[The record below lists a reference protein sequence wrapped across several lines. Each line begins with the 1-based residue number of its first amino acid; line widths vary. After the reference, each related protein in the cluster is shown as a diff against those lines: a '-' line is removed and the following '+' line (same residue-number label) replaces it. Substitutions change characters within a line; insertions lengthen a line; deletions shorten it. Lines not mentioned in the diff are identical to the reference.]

1 MKLKHLLASLRSKE
15 NIKAYDLTFVDYW
28 FQQSLS
34 YLRPTLIVTI
44 ALTFMFYPVDGVLLN
59 AHAANYLQNARV
71 YFMAPAIGIFLLL
84 SYTRI
89 NPNLYFFGLSLLY
102 LIGGVLF
109 GHAMSLNGTVSSLYG
124 FIGVAHALVLLMIP
138 SRIPATFSIPFGLA
152 LLIINLSTVYGFDP
166 NPENDKLMYSIGLVT
181 FSAILCLSAIVRDL
195 NAYRNYH
202 ALKSATQLTQD
213 QGLWASMIARVL
225 KHELGNLLTGITS
238 SIEMMQLIDNQH
250 KDNSALTAAVNRN
263 LATVSSFRELL
274 TRISEY
280 ANVDIEQTAKRLYQF
295 SLSEALD
302 KAMFNF
308 ESRRP
313 NVAISRTGSTKD
325 IEIHGDTL
333 LFTLALENLFE
344 YSYTTIDRGE
354 NENVKIELRLNKR
367 TIELHSHLENSNEN
381 SENTTNDARHF
392 QAKLS
397 TTTNSAAVSEQHL
410 SRTSESAPR
419 LSPFEE
425 KNPTI
430 PRSQSMTGEEFV
442 LQIAKHILALHLA
455 TIDEE
460 DNTNTSMVFR
470 IVFKT
475 LQLKS

>member
-1 MKLKHLLASLRSKE
+1 
-15 NIKAYDLTFVDYW
+15 
-28 FQQSLS
+28 
-34 YLRPTLIVTI
+34 
-44 ALTFMFYPVDGVLLN
+44 
-59 AHAANYLQNARV
+59 
-71 YFMAPAIGIFLLL
+71 
-84 SYTRI
+84 
-89 NPNLYFFGLSLLY
+89 
-102 LIGGVLF
+102 
-109 GHAMSLNGTVSSLYG
+109 
-124 FIGVAHALVLLMIP
+124 
-138 SRIPATFSIPFGLA
+138 
-152 LLIINLSTVYGFDP
+152 
-166 NPENDKLMYSIGLVT
+166 MYSIGLVT

-475 LQLKS
+475 LQLKY